1 MQEVSKN
8 RGISPKMD
16 GENNEKTPIKMD
28 DLGGFPYFWKL
39 YKSFT
44 FTTRAELVSDLTSP
58 HKTSR
63 MLSVDPWTWLS
74 VVHLQRRKKTPF

>member
-16 GENNEKTPIKMD
+16 GENNGKPIKMD

-44 FTTRAELVSDLTSP
+44 FTTRAELVSDLTWPTKHRECSVLTP
-58 HKTSR
+58 GLGSVLFTSKGE
-63 MLSVDPWTWLS
+63 
-74 VVHLQRRKKTPF
+74 KKTPF